1 VENNQPEHQR
11 RQCDASEGLE
21 RRRSNREGSR
31 SDRRDEASNTQSDQR
46 RARAQSQRPERS
58 RERQNKPQ
66 LEPIGAPSFRFPI
79 ELKVSAYFLLP
90 LLFGMIVLAYIMID
104 AHRNFQQKQMDQFA
118 RVITAQV
125 AASAIEPLFA
135 DAKMELAVLINQ
147 VPLDNNFIGSGIFNH
162 RGEAIAV
169 SGIMPNRTASDL
181 RKTKSLF
188 PAEQFQALAT
198 NASKNVSKFDYGVV
212 YSHPI
217 TFRGATGGFAVTVFN
232 ESSLMGHFEQMAY
245 TLFTTTAAL
254 CLLLTTIIFF
264 MSRHVTAPLKYI
276 AHVAANIHNGDLTFI
291 PERRNDELGQLI
303 QSLNRMSKDLARKSE
318 VENVLGRFLD
328 PDVANKIISELDN
341 VNFKGENV
349 QATALFADIVGFT
362 EMSEQMSPEE
372 VSNLLNEYF
381 GYYAS
386 CAKLHYGNVDKFLGD
401 CVMIVFGA
409 AKPDEDH
416 QYHAV
421 CCALL
426 MQELTERI
434 NKKRVNQGL
443 IPIHLRIGINSGE
456 MLAGLLGSK
465 DRLEYTVIGDSVN
478 LASRLCNEANAGQI
492 IIQEQCHDALQVKH
506 TLSVDSH
513 KTIKI
518 RGKTDPVSVY
528 NISSISQER
537 SNANKALIND
547 LIGQ

>member
-1 VENNQPEHQR
+1 MKNNNSEYKR
-11 RQCDASEGLE
+11 RQDDTPNTGE
-21 RRRSNREGSR
+21 RRQDRRSE
-31 SDRRDEASNTQSDQR
+31 RRDEP
-46 RARAQSQRPERS
+46 RPDTMILP
-58 RERQNKPQ
+58 NV
-66 LEPIGAPSFRFPI
+66 RFPI

-118 RVITAQV
+118 RVITAQL
-125 AASAIEPLFA
+125 AASAVEPLFA
-135 DAKMELAVLINQ
+135 GAKMELAILINQ
-147 VPLDNNFIGSGIFNH
+147 ITLDDNFIGSGIFNH
-162 RGEAIAV
+162 KGEAIAV
-169 SGIMPNRTASDL
+169 AGLLPTRTVADL
-181 RKTKSLF
+181 KKTKSIF
-188 PAEQFQALAT
+188 PPEQFQAQT
-198 NASKNVSKFDYGVV
+198 TKASNFDYGIV
-212 YSHPI
+212 YSQPI
-217 TFRGATGGFAVTVFN
+217 TFRNATGGFAVAVFN

-245 TLFTTTAAL
+245 TLFTTTVAL

-276 AHVAANIHNGDLTFI
+276 ANVAASIHNGDLTQI

-318 VENVLGRFLD
+318 VENALNRFVD
-328 PDVANKIISELDN
+328 PDVANKVISELDN

-349 QATALFADIVGFT
+349 EATALFADIVGFT
-362 EMSEQMSPEE
+362 QMSEQMSPEE

-381 GYYAS
+381 GYYAA
-386 CAKLHYGNVDKFLGD
+386 CAKLHFGIVDKFLGD

-409 AKPDEDH
+409 ARTDSDH

-434 NKKRVNQGL
+434 NKKRIDQGL
-443 IPIHLRIGINSGE
+443 VPIHLRIGINSGE

-465 DRLEYTVIGDSVN
+465 DRMEYTVIGDAVN
-478 LASRLCNEANAGQI
+478 LASRLCNEAQQGQI
-492 IIQEQCHDALQVKH
+492 IIQEQCHDALQEKH
-506 TLSVDSH
+506 TLNVDNH

-518 RGKTDPVSVY
+518 RGKADPVSVY
-528 NISSISQER
+528 NVCNISQER
-537 SNANKALIND
+537 SGANQSLIND
-547 LIGQ
+547 LMKQ

>member
-1 VENNQPEHQR
+1 MQNNNSEHQR
-11 RQCDASEGLE
+11 RSSDASNGQRTDALPMDQLSQSSE
-21 RRRSNREGSR
+21 RRSERRSENDSEKRQERR
-31 SDRRDEASNTQSDQR
+31 SQPRLEAIKL
-46 RARAQSQRPERS
+46 PG
-58 RERQNKPQ
+58 
-66 LEPIGAPSFRFPI
+66 IRFPI

-90 LLFGMIVLAYIMID
+90 LLFGMIALAYIMID

-118 RVITAQV
+118 RVITAQL
-125 AASAIEPLFA
+125 AASAVEPLFA
-135 DAKMELAVLINQ
+135 DAKMELGVLINQ
-147 VPLDNNFIGSGIFNH
+147 VSLDNNFIGSGIYNH
-162 RGEAIAV
+162 HGEAIAV
-169 SGIMPNRTASDL
+169 TGILPSRTASDL
-181 RKTKSLF
+181 KQSKSIF
-188 PAEQFQALAT
+188 PVDEFQAQAA
-198 NASKNVSKFDYGVV
+198 NASTFDYGVV

-217 TFRGATGGFAVTVFN
+217 TFRNATGGFAVAVFN

-245 TLFTTTAAL
+245 TLFTTTIAL

-276 AHVAANIHNGDLTFI
+276 ATVAANIHNGDLTHI

-318 VENVLGRFLD
+318 VENALNKFVD
-328 PDVANKIISELDN
+328 PDVANKVISELDN

-362 EMSEQMSPEE
+362 QMSEQMSPEE
-372 VSNLLNEYF
+372 VSKLLNEYF
-381 GYYAS
+381 GYYAA
-386 CAKLHYGNVDKFLGD
+386 CAKLHFGTVDKFLGD

-409 AKPDEDH
+409 ARADSDH

-434 NKKRVNQGL
+434 NKKRIDQGL
-443 IPIHLRIGINSGE
+443 IPIHLRIGINSGQ

-465 DRLEYTVIGDSVN
+465 DRMEYTVIGDAVN
-478 LASRLCNEANAGQI
+478 LASRLCNEAQQGQV
-492 IIQEQCHDALQVKH
+492 IIQEQCHDALKETY
-506 TLSVDSH
+506 TLSVDNH

-518 RGKTDPVSVY
+518 RGKSNPVSAYNVY
-528 NISSISQER
+528 NISQER
-537 SNANKALIND
+537 SGANQSLIND
-547 LIGQ
+547 LMKQ